1 MSDIETNL
9 RNEANGLPGSFEFR
23 GESFTIPTEYAD
35 YPLSYIEAAVDGRP
49 LAIQARELMGRE
61 QWTRVRAL
69 GLTGR
74 DIDELCQAIE
84 AAMGLSTGNS
94 EASSD

>member
-35 YPLSYIEAAVDGRP
+35 YPLSYIEAAVDDIPVP
-49 LAIQARELMGRE
+49 LAFSDKLYELRQHIE
-61 QWTRVRAL
+61 IVRRR
-69 GLTGR
+69 LTGVGHAVAR
-74 DIDELCQAIE
+74 AGVQ
-84 AAMGLSTGNS
+84 
-94 EASSD
+94 